1 MEKLALKLDG
11 VTKHYKDFTLDKI
24 SFCVP
29 EGSIVGLIGENGAGK
44 STTIQS
50 ILGLTKKDSG
60 TIILLGSSDI
70 DEVSKDEIGN
80 LLKKDGIYPAYHM
93 NKRNWISILLNDT
106 LKDTEIMNR
115 IEESYKLGKGK

>member
-1 MEKLALKLDG
+1 MNVK
-11 VTKHYKDFTLDKI
+11 
-24 SFCVP
+24 
-29 EGSIVGLIGENGAGK
+29 
-44 STTIQS
+44 
-50 ILGLTKKDSG
+50 
-60 TIILLGSSDI
+60 
-70 DEVSKDEIGN
+70 VSKDEIGN